1 MITQSAEKPRVLVC
15 AFADVPG
22 PSAVGV
28 RAEQMLLAY
37 SSGFEVDALSLKGPN
52 LTHIQRVG
60 AARMM
65 RVPVPVAAD
74 PHTAFRE
81 RLGAFRRALLRQLD
95 NEPYDIVLCLDLF
108 SAAAAVPSL
117 GPAQLVVE
125 VADVPSQ
132 SFARRYPV
140 AADDLDTKK
149 EWELGERAAFRAAT
163 AILTPSR
170 SAARTLAASV
180 DPRRVR
186 VAPRMVDTRIFTP
199 PTVELALDDARSV
212 VFLGGREGGGASA
225 LVLSVLQ
232 QLARRVPG
240 ARPTWVGAPQRDA
253 GAAALLS
260 QRGVDGVALVDVENQ
275 RELQAVLAAADIVV
289 VAADANDWGVPHRAL
304 EAMACGRAVIV
315 AGNEAAYREH
325 ITADQHAVVVV
336 ADHVDG
342 VLDAIGTLVED
353 DTLRARLAS
362 AGQRQAMR
370 FDLVVRADEL
380 ADVLHEVTGVP
391 FVCALPP
398 LEDITVSIPIV
409 RAIPPTSVPAPV
421 LLSTSVADDP
431 GAADEEMD
439 EIDAAD
445 VDEVPAVPDADQ
457 TVDGL
462 PPPRATVRSTVPLS
476 AVRALSSAE
485 SEPGGDVWAGD
496 TVLEAAGAP
505 AAAAR
510 GSMLKTQSGTA
521 VRPGRRARSL
531 VVDDGADANDDWS
544 RDTIADASPLPE
556 SSKSQERPTTLRR
569 NLLVEE
575 QADLTAEDMRR
586 PTGSS
591 SKSPR

>member
-1 MITQSAEKPRVLVC
+1 MITETPEKPRVLVC

-37 SSGFEVDALSLKGPN
+37 SHGFEVDALSLKGQN

-60 AARMM
+60 SSRMM
-65 RVPVPVAAD
+65 RVPVPAAVD
-74 PHTAFRE
+74 VQLAFRE

-95 NEPYDIVLCLDLF
+95 NEAYDIVLCLDLF

-117 GPAQLVVE
+117 GSAQLVVD

-132 SFARRYPV
+132 SFSRRYPV
-140 AADDLDTKK
+140 AADDVDTKK

-170 SAARTLAASV
+170 SAARTLAAAV

-186 VAPRMVDTRIFTP
+186 LAPRMVDTRIFTP
-199 PTVELALDDARSV
+199 PTVEIALDDARSV
-212 VFLGGREGGGASA
+212 VFLGGREGGAVGTF
-225 LVLSVLQ
+225 VVSVLQ

-240 ARPTWVGAPQRDA
+240 ARPTWVGSPHRDA
-253 GAAALLS
+253 GAAAMLAKH
-260 QRGVDGVALVDVENQ
+260 GVDGVALVDVDSQ
-275 RELQAVLAAADIVV
+275 RDLQAVLAAADIVV
-289 VAADANDWGVPHRAL
+289 VAATANDQGVPHRAL

-336 ADHVDG
+336 ADHADG

-362 AGQRQAMR
+362 AGQRQALR
-370 FDLVVRADEL
+370 FDLAARADEL
-380 ADVLHEVTGVP
+380 GDVLHEVTGVR
-391 FVCALPP
+391 FVSQLPP
-398 LEDITVSIPIV
+398 LEDITVSIPVV
-409 RAIPPTSVPAPV
+409 RAIPPTSAPAP
-421 LLSTSVADDP
+421 LMLSTSASLTDDD
-431 GAADEEMD
+431 GFDRF
-439 EIDAAD
+439 DAP
-445 VDEVPAVPDADQ
+445 VRPAGSPLKPVDADQ
-457 TVDGL
+457 TADAL
-462 PPPRATVRSTVPLS
+462 ELPRATVPSTVPLS
-476 AVRALSSAE
+476 AMRALSSAE

-496 TVLEAAGAP
+496 TVLEAADIP
-505 AAAAR
+505 AVPAR
-510 GSMLKTQSGTA
+510 VTLLKTHSGVTA
-521 VRPGRRARSL
+521 VPGRRAPSL
-531 VVDDGADANDDWS
+531 VVEDGVDADDDWS

-556 SSKSQERPTTLRR
+556 SSKSQDRPQAVRR

-575 QADLTAEDMRR
+575 QAELTAEDMRR

-591 SKSPR
+591 SKAPR

>member
-37 SSGFEVDALSLKGPN
+37 SSGFEVDALSLKGQN

-65 RVPVPVAAD
+65 RVPVPVATD

-108 SAAAAVPSL
+108 SAAAALPSL

-170 SAARTLAASV
+170 SAARTLAAAV

-199 PTVELALDDARSV
+199 PTVEIALDDARSV
-212 VFLGGREGGGASA
+212 VFLGGREGGAAAA
-225 LVLSVLQ
+225 LVVAVLQ
-232 QLARRVPG
+232 QLGRRVPG
-240 ARPTWVGAPQRDA
+240 ARPTWVGSPHRDA
-253 GAAALLS
+253 GAAALLAES
-260 QRGVDGVALVDVENQ
+260 GVEGVALVDVESQ

-289 VAADANDWGVPHRAL
+289 VPADADDWGVPHRAL

-370 FDLVVRADEL
+370 FDLAVRADEL
-380 ADVLHEVTGVP
+380 GDVLHEVTGVR
-391 FVCALPP
+391 FACELPP
-398 LEDITVSIPIV
+398 LDDITVSIPVV
-409 RAIPPTSVPAPV
+409 RAIPPTSLPAPV
-421 LLSTSVADDP
+421 VLSTSASLADD
-431 GAADEEMD
+431 DQLEEL
-439 EIDAAD
+439 DAAD
-445 VDEVPAVPDADQ
+445 VDDVPATDVLVDH

-462 PPPRATVRSTVPLS
+462 RPRSTLRS
-476 AVRALSSAE
+476 TAVRALSSAE

-496 TVLEAAGAP
+496 TVLEVAETPAAP
-505 AAAAR
+505 AR
-510 GSMLKTQSGTA
+510 VSMLKTQSGTA
-521 VRPGRRARSL
+521 VRPRRVRSL
-531 VVDDGADANDDWS
+531 VVDAGVESHDDWS
-544 RDTIADASPLPE
+544 RDTIADASPVPE
-556 SSKSQERPTTLRR
+556 SSKSQDRPATARR

-575 QADLTAEDMRR
+575 HADLTAEDMRR
-586 PTGSS
+586 PAGSS